1 MTAVDL
7 TDEDLVEGFE
17 RATLA
22 AGQFG
27 HAEHVRAAWL
37 FVRRY
42 GLPEALAAFPA
53 ALRRFALA
61 KGAPHLYH
69 VTITWAYLLLI
80 HARQQ
85 TCQADVWQDFASAN
99 TDLLTWKP
107 SILDHYYSPETLWS
121 DFARH
126 TFVMPDRGMLER
138 SNHVVAAP
146 RS

>member
-1 MTAVDL
+1 MTTAPL
-7 TDEDLVEGFE
+7 TDQDLVDGFE

-27 HAEHVRAAWL
+27 HTEHVRTAWL

-42 GLPEALAAFPA
+42 GLPDALAAYSS

-61 KGAPHLYH
+61 KGAPQLYH

-85 TCQADVWQDFASAN
+85 ICQGESWLEFAAAN
-99 TDLLTWKP
+99 PDLLKWKP
-107 SILDHYYSPETLWS
+107 SILDDYYTAETLWS

-126 TFVMPDRGMLER
+126 TFVLPDRALREQ
-138 SNHVVAAP
+138 SDQAA
-146 RS
+146 SA